1 MSGAPQCDSSRKAAA
16 WLLVLYV
23 AVYILPLGMRPLSSP
38 DEVRYGAI
46 SHEMLASGDWV
57 SPHFNGA
64 RYFEKPIMGYWLNS
78 LSMRTLGE
86 NPFALRLPT
95 VLAAGLTAL
104 TIWLL
109 TAHIA
114 GRRTASVA
122 AAIFLTTLIVVG
134 VGTTAVFDTFL
145 TLFLTAALAT
155 YFVAMRAPPGR
166 GRNAWLA
173 ACGVACGAA
182 FLTKGFL
189 ALAIP
194 VIVATPFLVLE
205 RRWRDLLTSAWIPMI
220 VAAIVVAPWGALIHV
235 REPDFWRYF
244 FWVEHI
250 QRFVSTDNAQH
261 SQPFWYYFATAPF
274 AGFPWIWML
283 PAAAQGLRRSPP
295 ERTFLV
301 YLACWFALPWLFFS
315 VSHGKLLTY
324 VLPCFAPLSIL
335 LAMGLERYWQQA
347 SQRYWRIGAICIAAM
362 MVLSLTALVA
372 AQSGALG
379 APVFQ
384 SFESARLA
392 LFSLCLLT
400 GLGAAIAA
408 IVVRRPIA
416 RLVAFCVP
424 GAALII
430 AIDLAL
436 PQETRDD
443 KAPQVLLSD
452 GVLSAPDAIVVTDS
466 KTFGAVSWYTKRNDL
481 YVLSPGELAYG
492 LEYPDSRRRNLEGG
506 GLAGLLR
513 ENRGRRDVFIVVRP
527 EQEAAIDA
535 PLPKD
540 AMRLERSGLVR
551 WHIPATA
558 RHAPGG

>member
-1 MSGAPQCDSSRKAAA
+1 MSAAPESRSTRNGAI

-23 AVYILPLGMRPLSSP
+23 AVYIVPLGVRPLSSP

-78 LSMRTLGE
+78 ISMQALGE
-86 NPFALRLPT
+86 NAFALRLPT
-95 VLAAGLTAL
+95 ALAAGLTAL
-104 TIWLL
+104 IIWLL

-114 GRRTASVA
+114 GRRTAGVA

-145 TLFLTAALAT
+145 TAFLTAALAT

-194 VIVATPFLVLE
+194 VIVATPFLVLK
-205 RRWRDLLTSAWIPMI
+205 RRWRDLFTSAWIPML
-220 VAAIVVAPWGALIHV
+220 VAGVVVAPWAILIHE

-250 QRFVSTDNAQH
+250 QRFTSTDNAQH
-261 SQPFWYYFATAPF
+261 SQPFWYYFANAPF
-274 AGFPWIWML
+274 AGFPWIFML
-283 PAAAQGLRRSPP
+283 PAAAQGLRKSLPDRA
-295 ERTFLV
+295 FFV
-301 YLACWFALPWLFFS
+301 YLLCWFTLPWLFFS

-324 VLPCFAPLSIL
+324 VLPCFAPLSVL
-335 LAMGLERYWQQA
+335 LALGLQQYWQQA
-347 SQRYWRIGAICIAAM
+347 AQRFWRIGAGCIAAFL
-362 MVLSLTALVA
+362 VLALA
-372 AQSGALG
+372 ALAAGQAGAFG

-384 SFESARLA
+384 SFELGRLA
-392 LFSLCLLT
+392 LFSLCLLA

-408 IVVRRPIA
+408 FVARRPLA
-416 RLVAFCVP
+416 RCVALCVP
-424 GAALII
+424 GVALII
-430 AIDLAL
+430 AVDIAL
-436 PQETRDD
+436 PQQTRDD
-443 KAPQVLLSD
+443 KAPQVLLTD
-452 GVLSAPDAIVVTDS
+452 GVLAAPDAIVVTDS
-466 KTFGAVSWYTKRNDL
+466 KTFGAASWYTKRSDL

-492 LEYPDSRRRNLEGG
+492 LEYPDSRPRNLEGG

-513 ENRGRRDVFIVVRP
+513 ENEGRRDVFIVVRP
-527 EQEAAIDA
+527 EREAEIDA
-535 PLPKD
+535 PLPEG
-540 AMRLERSGLVR
+540 ATRTERSGLVR
-551 WHIPATA
+551 WHIPLTA
-558 RHAPGG
+558 GRASGG